1 MTIKTYLGF
10 DVGTKRTGIAI
21 ANSLTAQ
28 ANGIATVIHNK
39 DGSTNWIHLEEIIKQ
54 HSPNKF
60 IVGLPFDQE
69 NKEQEMTFIAK
80 SFGRKLEK
88 RFSIDVVFVDEHLS
102 SSEAKNQL
110 KWHYAHKNADRG
122 AVDKKSAELIL
133 QTWLNETT
141 YD

>member
-21 ANSLTAQ
+21 ANSLTSHAS
-28 ANGIATVIHNK
+28 GIETILHNK
-39 DGSTNWIHLEEIIKQ
+39 DGSTNWGQLEKTINKHQ
-54 HSPNKF
+54 PDKF
-60 IVGLPFDQE
+60 IVGVPLDKD
-69 NKEQEMTFIAK
+69 NKEQEMTFIAR

-88 RFSIDVVFVDEHLS
+88 RFDKEVIFIDEYLS
-102 SSEAKNQL
+102 SSEAKKQL

-122 AVDKKSAELIL
+122 DVDKRSAKLIL